1 MLLITDERA
10 GKVRHLQDT
19 RMIPMSS
26 SGLLYLNEKTL
37 KGGYVL
43 SCFFLNRLL
52 IGGVDDY

>member
-37 KGGYVL
+37 KGYVL